1 MLGALFLLSLWKSV
15 LSLSNGVNFQPSYY
29 NNGNVTFGWDL
40 MKSHSQIHTVRI
52 EIEPDKV
59 SQGKEW
65 ISQAI
70 SHGHDVIA
78 TYHKYAV
85 LGSDDPNELKAAA
98 NWWVDNYHSLSSA
111 GDFTINLMNEW
122 GSHDQTPNSYSSA
135 YNSAISTLRKVYSG
149 YVIIDIP
156 GWGQESTIAS
166 QASPLL
172 TDKKIILSAHV
183 YPGGWNQARNN
194 WVQPSDMD
202 ELHSTG
208 RPCIVGEFGTHG
220 TGSCD
225 ATKCVE
231 RAKSLGFW
239 SVLAWA
245 WNGDGGDMNMV
256 TPTWSQNPTAGTYK
270 ESSYFWEVI
279 SLL

>member
-1 MLGALFLLSLWKSV
+1 LNGA

-29 NNGNVTFGWDL
+29 NNGNVTFGWEL
-40 MKSHSQIHTVRI
+40 MKSYSQIHTVRI

-59 SQGKEW
+59 SQAKEW
-65 ISQAI
+65 ISQAR

-78 TYHKYAV
+78 TYHKYSV
-85 LGSDDPNELKAAA
+85 LGSDDANELQVAAD
-98 NWWVDNYHSLSSA
+98 WWVKNYQSLSSA

-122 GSHDQTPNSYSSA
+122 GSHNQTPTSYSNA
-135 YNSAISTLRKVYSG
+135 YNRAISTLRKVYSG

-156 GWGQESTIAS
+156 GWGQESTTAS
-166 QASPLL
+166 KASPML

-183 YPGGWNQARNN
+183 YPAGWNQARNN

-202 ELHSTG
+202 ELYATG
-208 RPCIVGEFGTHG
+208 RPCIIGEFGTLG
-220 TGSCD
+220 DGSCD
-225 ATKCVE
+225 VTKCVQ

-239 SVLAWA
+239 GVLAWA

-256 TPTWSQNPTAGTYK
+256 NPSWSKNPTAGTYT
-270 ESSYFWEVI
+270 ESSYFWKVI